1 MAWGGF
7 GCFPGEAGVG
17 GEKEAVKMPREW
29 GGQELNLDSSVQIE
43 WEGARCSGERRDQP
57 HQDGGGRY
65 ISHHLSSELQPR
77 RHDERRA
84 LKKVTIF

>member
-1 MAWGGF
+1 MA
-7 GCFPGEAGVG
+7 
-17 GEKEAVKMPREW
+17 REW
-29 GGQELNLDSSVQIE
+29 GGQELNLVSSVQIE

-57 HQDGGGRY
+57 HQDGGGQVPP
-65 ISHHLSSELQPR
+65 SSELQPR